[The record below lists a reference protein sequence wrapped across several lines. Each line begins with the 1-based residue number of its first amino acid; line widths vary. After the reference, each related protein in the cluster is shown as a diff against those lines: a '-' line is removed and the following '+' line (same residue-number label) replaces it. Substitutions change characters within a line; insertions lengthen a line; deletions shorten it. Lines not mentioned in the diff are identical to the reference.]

1 MADKFELR
9 YERNSCETRIHVYYQ
24 SQYYLC
30 FKCPNLLDQN
40 AQMRYGLDIQTLPDT
55 HNTFF
60 LQQNAGQGEITLTQN
75 IHT

>member
-1 MADKFELR
+1 MK
-9 YERNSCETRIHVYYQ
+9 ETAARHVFTYITKVNIPN
-24 SQYYLC
+24 YLC